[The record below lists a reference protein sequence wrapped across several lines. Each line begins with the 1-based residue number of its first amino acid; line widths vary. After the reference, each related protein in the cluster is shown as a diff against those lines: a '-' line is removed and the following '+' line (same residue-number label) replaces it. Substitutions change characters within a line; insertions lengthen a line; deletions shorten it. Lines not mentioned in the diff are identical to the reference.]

1 MRIGTLLGIAV
12 GIAAC
17 AESPSPV
24 APSALS
30 NTPTLS
36 AEVESSELVV
46 PFGATLW
53 IPCANGGT
61 GENVALAGQLSIR
74 SHEVVSDDGVTRLWT
89 QWRPMGV
96 FGVGATTGRT
106 YRGTG
111 GTFEG
116 LVESD
121 GSVYSVVNNFRI
133 IGQGAGNNL
142 TMHMVLKQAY
152 NANGELTAEVNLNNQ
167 SCR

>member
-1 MRIGTLLGIAV
+1 MRIGALLGIAV

-24 APSALS
+24 APNALGT
-30 NTPTLS
+30 TPTMS
-36 AEVESSELVV
+36 AEVETSDVV
-46 PFGATLW
+46 MPWGATLW
-53 IPCANGGT
+53 IGCANGGA
-61 GENVALAGQLSIR
+61 GETVALAGQLSIR

-89 QWRPMGV
+89 QYRPIGV
-96 FGVGATTGRT
+96 IGVGTVSGRT

-133 IGQGAGNNL
+133 IGQGPGNNL
-142 TMHMVLKQAY
+142 TMHMVLKQVY
-152 NANGELTAEVNLNNQ
+152 NANGELTANVNLTNAN
-167 SCR
+167 CG

>member
-1 MRIGTLLGIAV
+1 
-12 GIAAC
+12 
-17 AESPSPV
+17 
-24 APSALS
+24 
-30 NTPTLS
+30 
-36 AEVESSELVV
+36 
-46 PFGATLW
+46 
-53 IPCANGGT
+53 
-61 GENVALAGQLSIR
+61 
-74 SHEVVSDDGVTRLWT
+74 
-89 QWRPMGV
+89 MGV

-152 NANGELTAEVNLNNQ
+152 NANGELTADVNTNQ